1 MYTKVN
7 IGVVGLLSMIDE
19 FLRLSENYYFDIKL
33 SSNIRQALK
42 QANLAATDKST
53 DRISS
58 NVFLHPM
65 DFNTPLELIQKVGIQ
80 RILSDEEM
88 LGCASVSEE
97 LVESLSAI
105 LEENEDLIS
114 EITTELETMESEEF
128 KDLFGSSEEVSEEVY
143 FTNED
148 FKDNLSSN
156 NILSFKSSISKV
168 PNAREQI
175 YNWFAC
181 TTIEIPSVE
190 VEVINPSSDTFNSDM
205 AVDASFSELSTPLVQ
220 DDLITESETSEEPT
234 SSVEPDVSEVS
245 EVSAEQ
251 EVSEVSNEPEVP
263 EETSEEQ
270 EITSE
275 GQEVSNEP
283 KELKDSSEDKNE
295 TSDEASENEVSENTS
310 EDKDETSESETSED
324 ETLENEV
331 SEETVDD
338 EMSENETSD
347 EETSEEAI
355 KGEISTVPSEAETPK
370 EVSAET
376 SSEDETPSESS
387 EEEITETPEELSEDE
402 TSNDSD
408 ETKEFVENDTPDESE
423 ELVEDNI
430 SETTEEFPVVLES
443 QSQEVS
449 ADFDDSCDEFSESY
463 TGENTVSES
472 EESSEPIIKVVHSP
486 FGDYTYPCQS
496 VDDAL
501 RQILAECVIHY
512 KPSHIVK
519 TEAGYLTKK
528 FNPWYMLTLPGTVR
542 SARTPMRRGSA
553 QSSILK
559 KNFAIFSLNQNAG
572 SSTFALNT
580 AKLLKERAEA
590 IDALNR
596 NNPRYILKKPTVF
609 IDFDLQTS
617 YVSEVTDNT
626 TNYAKH
632 LYNMYMGKDFQCNS
646 DNSLITDLPEIS
658 AYKIPLI
665 PTVPLYN
672 LVSEQKEIIKSTA
685 WNDVVTELN
694 STFHSTVWD
703 CGYISEDFYQKNF
716 FMETYMKLAL
726 QVSCYALLDCSNP
739 VARTHGID
747 NLDALFEYCENMMTG
762 MFQIIVIPTK
772 CPSEVSTVLRYE
784 LERQYKGYVHV
795 YPSIPFFEDLNGFI
809 LHEGM
814 QEYITQ
820 NIKEV
825 W

>member
-128 KDLFGSSEEVSEEVY
+128 KDLFGNSEEVSEEIY

-148 FKDNLSSN
+148 FKDNLPSN

-190 VEVINPSSDTFNSDM
+190 VEVINSPSDTFNNDM
-205 AVDASFSELSTPLVQ
+205 VVDASFSELSTPLVQ
-220 DDLITESETSEEPT
+220 DDLITESETSEEP
-234 SSVEPDVSEVS
+234 DVSEVS
-245 EVSAEQ
+245 EVSTAQ
-251 EVSEVSNEPEVP
+251 EVSEVSNEPEVQD
-263 EETSEEQ
+263 ETTEEQ

-275 GQEVSNEP
+275 EQEVSNEP
-283 KELKDSSEDKNE
+283 KELEDSSEDKDV
-295 TSDEASENEVSENTS
+295 TLEN
-310 EDKDETSESETSED
+310 ETSED
-324 ETLENEV
+324 ETSEEQV
-331 SEETVDD
+331 SEETSD
-338 EMSENETSD
+338 EEVSDETSEEQVSEETSD
-347 EETSEEAI
+347 EETSAEAV
-355 KGEISTVPSEAETPK
+355 KGETSEESSKDKDETSDEEVSDEVSVEIPSEDET
-370 EVSAET
+370 T
-376 SSEDETPSESS
+376 ETPSESS
-387 EEEITETPEELSEDE
+387 ENETFNEP
-402 TSNDSD
+402 D

-423 ELVEDNI
+423 ESVEDNI
-430 SETTEEFPVVLES
+430 SETAEESSVVLES

-463 TGENTVSES
+463 MDDNTASES

-512 KPSHIVK
+512 KPSHVVK

-590 IDALNR
+590 IDTLNR

-658 AYKIPLI
+658 AHKIPLI

-784 LERQYKGYVHV
+784 LERQYKGYIHV

-809 LHEGM
+809 LHEGI